1 MSCPLPRSLSHA
13 LPLVAACT
21 ILLASCASTDGLT
34 TQSRIRDPGSLPAG
48 AALGKVSVSDAA
60 WPDAHW
66 WAALGDPQ
74 LDALID
80 EALAASPA
88 IDAAD
93 ARTRKALAQAGLADA
108 MRKPTLGAGAQV
120 LGLQIPETLAG
131 EELGGHLSVANLLTL
146 NLKYNPDLWGVEKS
160 KWQATVG
167 TARASEVDAQAAR
180 LTLAANIARSYI
192 ALAQAFDAVDA
203 ANAETTRADALI
215 TLNQQRIKAGLD
227 NTIALNQNRSTSAS
241 ATQQA
246 QAAQQQIDALR
257 NALAALAGAG
267 PDRGLRIERP
277 TLATPDTAV
286 PSLLS
291 SDLLAR
297 RADLVAARWRVE
309 AAAHGIHA
317 SKAAFYPTINLSM
330 MLGLAA
336 GNLGDMFGSDAL
348 LINGGP
354 GLTLPIFD
362 GGRLRNQLMASN
374 ADYDLAV
381 ANYNQILLG
390 AIHDVTDAVQ
400 AARALDA
407 QLATTRQAR
416 ATTGHAHELVQQRY
430 RAGLATQLDVL
441 AAQRPLLQL
450 DQQLAALNAKR
461 RTAAI
466 DLDQAL
472 GGGLSVN
479 TAHTSAPNTTAS
491 K

>member
-1 MSCPLPRSLSHA
+1 MFSPSPRSISRA
-13 LPLVAACT
+13 LALAATCA
-21 ILLASCASTDGLT
+21 ILLASCASTGGLS
-34 TQSRIRDPGSLPAG
+34 TQARIRDPGSLPAG
-48 AALGKVSVSDAA
+48 AALGNVSVSVAA

-66 WAALGDPQ
+66 WTALGDPQ
-74 LDALID
+74 LDALIA

-108 MRKPTLGAGAQV
+108 MRKPMLGAGAQV
-120 LGLQIPETLAG
+120 LGLQFPETLAG
-131 EELGGHLSVANLLTL
+131 EELGGHFSVANLITL
-146 NLKYNPDLWGVEKS
+146 NLDYNPDLWGVDKA
-160 KWQATVG
+160 KWKAAVG
-167 TARASEVDAQAAR
+167 SARASEVDAQAAR
-180 LTLAANIARSYI
+180 LTLAANIARTYV
-192 ALAQAFDAVDA
+192 ALSQAFDGLDA

-215 TLNQQRIKAGLD
+215 ALNQQRIKAGLD
-227 NTIALNQNRSTSAS
+227 NTIALNQNRSTAAS
-241 ATQQA
+241 ATQHA

-257 NALAALAGAG
+257 NALAVLAGAG
-267 PDRGLRIERP
+267 PDRGLRITRP
-277 TLATPDTAV
+277 MLATPDNAV

-297 RADLVAARWRVE
+297 RADIIASRWRVD
-309 AAAHGIHA
+309 AAAHGIDA
-317 SKAAFYPTINLSM
+317 SKGAFYPTINLYLM
-330 MLGLAA
+330 VGLAA
-336 GNLGDMFGSDAL
+336 GNLGDLFGSNAL
-348 LINGGP
+348 LVNGGP
-354 GLTLPIFD
+354 GLALPIFE

-381 ANYNQILLG
+381 ANYNQNLLS
-390 AIHDVTDAVQ
+390 AIHEVADAVQ
-400 AARALDA
+400 AARALNA

-416 ATTGHAHELVQQRY
+416 ASAGKAHDLVQQRY

-441 AAQRPLLQL
+441 AAQRPLLEL

-472 GGGLSVN
+472 GGGLAV
-479 TAHTSAPNTTAS
+479 TAAPTSAPKTPAS